1 MLGLFRV
8 FLKRCLLTRINEL
21 RGTIFLY
28 IFSILIYTKKGIR
41 EHLPFKNAA
50 LRLHLHLSFLSAW
63 KPVQL
68 DWRSGSK
75 PVSTAAV
82 SRSQHRGA
90 TSSSP

>member
-1 MLGLFRV
+1 MRGLFRV
-8 FLKRCLLTRINEL
+8 FLKRRLLTRINEL

-50 LRLHLHLSFLSAW
+50 LCLHLHLSFLSAW
-63 KPVQL
+63 KPQL
-68 DWRSGSK
+68 DWCSGSK

-82 SRSQHRGA
+82 SRSQHRGT